1 MATDVDYDEDI
12 DTDDEPV
19 DTADSGDRP
28 SAKAQIGKA
37 VDRWKGWPTWA
48 KVASVPVGL
57 WLGSGVIGWA
67 VGGFTGSDDTSGSP
81 ASTTTTSVYTADTDP
96 LSGLPALS
104 PIAAAS
110 VKPTD
115 RAEFANKVRAITA
128 DGTSICEVFFGVE
141 TVERDGRNVVT
152 WGLTTP
158 AMQSRAIGGVELPS
172 ATWPV
177 RAFYGE
183 PCNVIADDVPVT
195 VPPTTV
201 FVPPPVAIA
210 PDPTTTVPVTVAE
223 PGA

>member
-1 MATDVDYDEDI
+1 MATDVDYDDDI

-19 DTADSGDRP
+19 DTAGSGERP
-28 SAKAQIGKA
+28 SAKEQINKA
-37 VDRWKGWPTWA
+37 VERWKAWPKWA
-48 KVASVPVGL
+48 KIASVPAAL
-57 WLGSGVIGWA
+57 WFGSGLIGWA
-67 VGGFTGSDDTSGSP
+67 AGAVTGGDDSSSAPT
-81 ASTTTTSVYTADTDP
+81 STTSTTVYSAENDP
-96 LSGLPALS
+96 LSGLPVLS
-104 PIAAAS
+104 PIAAAA
-110 VKPTD
+110 VKPAD

-128 DGTSICEVFFGVE
+128 DGTSICEVYFGVE

-183 PCNVIADDVPVT
+183 PCNVLAGDVPIT
-195 VPPTTV
+195 VPPTTA
-201 FVPPPVAIA
+201 FVPAPVAIA